1 MKAVKVNER
10 DIQRYVFKKCYYI
23 IVPGEEI
30 NSGDTVVATS
40 NEGIYGFH
48 VTDVLQI
55 NSGFYGYAV
64 CTVDEFK
71 VLT

>member
-10 DIQRYVFKKCYYI
+10 DMQRYVFQKCSYI
-23 IVPGEEI
+23 LVPGEDI
-30 NSGDTVVATS
+30 VSGDAVVAAS

-48 VTDVLQI
+48 VTDALHI
-55 NSGFYGYAV
+55 RAGFTAYTI

-71 VLT
+71 VLS